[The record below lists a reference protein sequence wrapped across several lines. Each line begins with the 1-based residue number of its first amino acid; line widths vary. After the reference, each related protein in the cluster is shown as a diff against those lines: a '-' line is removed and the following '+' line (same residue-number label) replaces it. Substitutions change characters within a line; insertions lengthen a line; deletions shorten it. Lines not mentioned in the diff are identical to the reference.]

1 MKYIYIL
8 CYVYIYIL
16 HLCWASLAFSQG
28 YVALDPYGP
37 MDLDQADQALGL
49 CHPPSVPWK
58 GLDLCHR
65 IWSPMHWIVV
75 YLLYNDPYN
84 TWQSLTQFQLQ
95 SKNGYKT
102 NVLSSHIIDQP
113 LAEVDR
119 LPAFWPTSA
128 QHLSWTWIARGA
140 TRLTQDLIGNY
151 RTEGYWPEQKQWWNI
166 FRAFNLMTNTASWSW
181 TMNPQHLRNS
191 YKLCAL
197 TSTMQRHHAPP
208 PISCQ
213 SLPKWRLQSR
223 LSSSC
228 SDDASWVKLLWVT
241 TLAPEVHLG
250 TLWYPEIAA

>member
-1 MKYIYIL
+1 MAK
-8 CYVYIYIL
+8 
-16 HLCWASLAFSQG
+16 F
-28 YVALDPYGP
+28 D
-37 MDLDQADQALGL
+37 
-49 CHPPSVPWK
+49 SVPTSIQEWIQNQRAFFSH
-58 GLDLCHR
+58 HR
-65 IWSPMHWIVV
+65 PA
-75 YLLYNDPYN
+75 
-84 TWQSLTQFQLQ
+84 
-95 SKNGYKT
+95 
-102 NVLSSHIIDQP
+102 

-166 FRAFNLMTNTASWSW
+166 FRAFNPMTNTASWSW

-223 LSSSC
+223 LSNSC
-228 SDDASWVKLLWVT
+228 SDEASWVKLLWAT

-250 TLWYPEIAA
+250 TSPKYGNMAII